1 VIAGLIYVTMYGGH
15 LVAFLSSVGSLGRQ
29 EPGAGTIGFQ
39 SNNSP
44 AQLTYDFRIGTR
56 SSRQQNN
63 VPASVLSN
71 NGSTG
76 LLSGT
81 DGHEIPLVCVDRL
94 LTQIL
99 L

>member
-1 VIAGLIYVTMYGGH
+1 MEGTWWHFCH
-15 LVAFLSSVGSLGRQ
+15 LLDHWEDKGPAPVRLVFSQ
-29 EPGAGTIGFQ
+29 T
-39 SNNSP
+39 SP
-44 AQLTYDFRIGTR
+44 AQLTYDFRIATR

-94 LTQIL
+94 LTQVL